1 MTLDK
6 FASVPEINAFLGGVG
21 RGEDGKG
28 SLHENRSIVEYKVH
42 TVVNSTKSI
51 LIIWRQ
57 QWSQAHQISSG

>member
-1 MTLDK
+1 MMTLDK

-51 LIIWRQ
+51 SII
-57 QWSQAHQISSG
+57 